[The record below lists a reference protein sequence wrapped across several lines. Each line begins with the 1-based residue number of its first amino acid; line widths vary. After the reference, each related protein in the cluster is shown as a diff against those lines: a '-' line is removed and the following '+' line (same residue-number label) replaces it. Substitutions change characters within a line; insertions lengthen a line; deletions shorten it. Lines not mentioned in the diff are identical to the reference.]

1 MGLDRGTLARIDRR
15 LLTEFDHSGGVQLVK
30 VPASDALWSTWRRYC
45 EALGLTMGAGIA
57 AVMEHELEMVVGDG
71 PGDAVVL
78 VEALVDRSGRLE
90 RRVMDLEGELASRE
104 RELAS
109 RGQRVEDLERRP
121 RVEPARLVWSGD
133 IRKVGRNDPCPCGSG
148 VKYKRCHGG

>member
-1 MGLDRGTLARIDRR
+1 MDRGTLARIDRR

-30 VPASDALWSTWRRYC
+30 VPASDAVWSTWKRYC

-57 AVMEHELEMVVGDG
+57 ALMEHELEMVVGDG
-71 PGDAVVL
+71 PGGAAVL
-78 VEALVDRSGRLE
+78 VEALVDRSDRLE
-90 RRVMDLEGELASRE
+90 RRVVDLEGELASRE
-104 RELAS
+104 RELTS
-109 RGQRVEDLERRP
+109 TGQRLEDLERRM
-121 RVEPARLVWSGD
+121 VWSDD

>member
-1 MGLDRGTLARIDRR
+1 MDRGTLARIDRR

-30 VPASDALWSTWRRYC
+30 VPASDAVWSTWKRYC
-45 EALGLTMGAGIA
+45 DAVDVTMGAGIA
-57 AVMEHELEMVVGDG
+57 ALIEHELEMVVGDG

-78 VEALVDRSGRLE
+78 VEALADRSDRLE
-90 RRVMDLEGELASRE
+90 RRVVDLEAELASRE
-104 RELAS
+104 RELTLT
-109 RGQRVEDLERRP
+109 GQRPEDLERRP
-121 RVEPARLVWSGD
+121 VWSGD

>member
-1 MGLDRGTLARIDRR
+1 MDRGTLARIDRR

-30 VPASDALWSTWRRYC
+30 VPASDAVWSTWKRYC

-57 AVMEHELEMVVGDG
+57 ALMEHELEMVVGDG
-71 PGDAVVL
+71 PADAAVL
-78 VEALVDRSGRLE
+78 MEALADRSDRLE
-90 RRVMDLEGELASRE
+90 RRVVDLEAELASRE
-104 RELAS
+104 RELTLT
-109 RGQRVEDLERRP
+109 RQRLEDLERPLRAE
-121 RVEPARLVWSGD
+121 RSRLVWSGD

>member
-30 VPASDALWSTWRRYC
+30 VLASDAVWSTWRRYC
-45 EALGLTMGAGIA
+45 DAVDVTMGVGIA
-57 AVMEHELEMVVGDG
+57 VLMEHELEMVVGDG

-78 VEALVDRSGRLE
+78 VEALADRSDRLE
-90 RRVMDLEGELASRE
+90 RRVVDLEGELASRE
-104 RELAS
+104 RELTLT
-109 RGQRVEDLERRP
+109 RQRLEDLER
-121 RVEPARLVWSGD
+121 RLVWSGD

>member
-15 LLTEFDHSGGVQLVK
+15 LLTEFDHSSGVQLVK
-30 VPASDALWSTWRRYC
+30 VPASDAVWSTWKRYC

-57 AVMEHELEMVVGDG
+57 ALIEHELEMVVGDG

-78 VEALVDRSGRLE
+78 VEALADRSDWLE
-90 RRVMDLEGELASRE
+90 RRVVDLESELASRE
-104 RELAS
+104 RELTLT
-109 RGQRVEDLERRP
+109 RQRLEDLERRL
-121 RVEPARLVWSGD
+121 RAERSRLVWSGD
-133 IRKVGRNDPCPCGSG
+133 ILKVGRNDPCPCRSG

>member
-30 VPASDALWSTWRRYC
+30 VPASDAVWSTWRRYC
-45 EALGLTMGAGIA
+45 DAVDVTMGAGIA
-57 AVMEHELEMVVGDG
+57 ALMQHELEMVVGDG
-71 PGDAVVL
+71 PEDAVVL
-78 VEALVDRSGRLE
+78 VEALAGRSDRLE
-90 RRVMDLEGELASRE
+90 RRVVDLEAELASRE
-104 RELAS
+104 RELTLK
-109 RGQRVEDLERRP
+109 RQRLEDLERRP
-121 RVEPARLVWSGD
+121 VWSGD